1 MNMAK
6 KIITLTILASATT
19 LSACGSTSIFNRDRP
34 DEFAVSRSAPLVVP
48 PDFALTPPQPGAA
61 RPQDAGNNEQVL
73 EALFGG
79 AAPRSTSERA
89 VILQAGDSDAAIRSQ
104 IGDPETETV
113 NKAEVTRDIIA
124 APEGDGQNAQA
135 AIPKG

>member
-1 MNMAK
+1 MAK

-61 RPQDAGNNEQVL
+61 RPQDKGENDKVL

-79 AAPRSTSERA
+79 AAPRSVSERA
-89 VILQAGDSDAAIRSQ
+89 VIIQAGDSDTAIRSSV
-104 IGDPETETV
+104 GDPDTETV
-113 NKAEVTRDIIA
+113 NKGEVTRDIIA
-124 APEGDGQNAQA
+124 APEGDGQSAQS
-135 AIPKG
+135 AIPGN